1 MLGGMCALQGLS
13 AVVMNARPTT
23 PHQPSQEIG
32 GTPRR
37 YARQVVV
44 IATPAPPGPSP
55 RPLILTKITTP
66 PFSIRFFCLQCQTCS
81 CSDAAPLDTLQV
93 QGSCDGQSFLNTN
106 FVKQGVTADNRAYYQ
121 SKDGL
126 YYLYYDK
133 DCDGSGGVA
142 ASWIFD
148 GSKPSIS
155 ATSDLDED
163 GGCVFNGYI
172 GSNSLI
178 PPESADWNLNCL
190 DGSFVD
196 VPLTIEPVEY
206 AGWHVCPPGSFCS
219 GDGCPSNNAT
229 AAIPRDRWDPNKVRE
244 IPLFVKGVHLR
255 TQHC

>member
-1 MLGGMCALQGLS
+1 MLTRTARGYAPTKYHHENVVYQNRKSRSDGGG
-13 AVVMNARPTT
+13 NATLK
-23 PHQPSQEIG
+23 PH
-32 GTPRR
+32 T
-37 YARQVVV
+37 
-44 IATPAPPGPSP
+44 
-55 RPLILTKITTP
+55 
-66 PFSIRFFCLQCQTCS
+66 
-81 CSDAAPLDTLQV
+81 APLNTLRISGACDTLAAI
-93 QGSCDGQSFLNTN
+93 NAE
-106 FVKQGVTADNRAYYQ
+106 FVKQGVTADNRSYYQ

-244 IPLFVKGVHLR
+244 IPLLVKVVHLR
-255 TQHC
+255 TQQF